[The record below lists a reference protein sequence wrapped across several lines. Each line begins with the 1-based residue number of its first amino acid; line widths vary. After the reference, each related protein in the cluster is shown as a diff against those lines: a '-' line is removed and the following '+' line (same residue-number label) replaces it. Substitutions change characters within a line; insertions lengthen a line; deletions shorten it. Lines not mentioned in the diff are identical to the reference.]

1 MESLA
6 FLADKVKRVH
16 QGGAWHGP
24 SVKEALDGVT
34 ATMASSRVLPS
45 AHTIHALT
53 HHISAWAGE
62 VLQRLQGRAPQMPD
76 EGDFPARVDSLD
88 ELAWTRT
95 VAHLDAVHA
104 RLIEAIL
111 ALDPARLE
119 QVVGD
124 EPSLPL
130 GTGHTVRGMLHGLVQ
145 HDAYHAGQIVIL
157 RRAIEARAAMTP

>member
-1 MESLA
+1 MEPLA
-6 FLADKVKRVH
+6 FLADQVKRVH
-16 QGGAWHGP
+16 HGGAWHGP
-24 SVKEALDGVT
+24 SVTEALDGVT
-34 ATMASSRVLPS
+34 AAMADARVLPS
-45 AHTIHALT
+45 SHTIHALT

-62 VLQRLQGRAPQMPD
+62 VLKRLEGRSPQIPD
-76 EGDFPARVDSLD
+76 EGDFPAPVKALD
-88 ELAWTRT
+88 ELAWMRA

-124 EPSLPL
+124 EPSPQL
-130 GTGHTVRGMLHGLVQ
+130 GTGHTVRGMIHGLVQ

-157 RRAIEARAAMTP
+157 KRALQARA